1 MLYNQEELTTAIRG
15 GIPPTLEHKF
25 LAVIAPYDVQ
35 VLAKWDLTPKWQA
48 ELKALVANLTGAS
61 FDVCDRLEVW
71 AEELE
76 GEAITA
82 EFELED

>member
-1 MLYNQEELTTAIRG
+1 MLYNREELTAAIRG

-25 LAVIAPYDVQ
+25 LAVITPYDVQ
-35 VLAKWDLTPKWQA
+35 VLAKWDLTPEWQA
-48 ELKALVANLTGAS
+48 ELKALVAGLTDAS
-61 FDVCDRLEVW
+61 FEVCDRLGVW